1 MKGYWYD
8 FIFNFFKDSL
18 AGVTFDV
25 YAKEDIVSADGLDTV
40 YHKAG
45 DKVAT
50 IVTNDKGIARI
61 DDLPLI
67 VLYSLARTAGES
79 DRILENIREQS
90 LLGREESSGGNS

>member
-1 MKGYWYD
+1 MQEQK
-8 FIFNFFKDSL
+8 KDSL

-50 IVTNDKGIARI
+50 IVTNDKGIVRI
-61 DDLPLI
+61 DDLPL
-67 VLYSLARTAGES
+67 AGNVS
-79 DRILENIREQS
+79 Q
-90 LLGREESSGGNS
+90 

>member
-40 YHKAG
+40 YHLSLIHIFII
-45 DKVAT
+45 
-50 IVTNDKGIARI
+50 IV
-61 DDLPLI
+61 LI

-79 DRILENIREQS
+79 DRILESIREQS
-90 LLGREESSGGNS
+90 VLGREESSGGNC